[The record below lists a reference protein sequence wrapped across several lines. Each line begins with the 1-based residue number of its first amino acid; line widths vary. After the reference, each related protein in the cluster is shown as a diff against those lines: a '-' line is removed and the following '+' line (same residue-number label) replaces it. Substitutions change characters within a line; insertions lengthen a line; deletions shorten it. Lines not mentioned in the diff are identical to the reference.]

1 MSGNKQRLISVVL
14 FGLQGEIDVEGK
26 GYNGVMPAHGFLT
39 DEQVAQML
47 TYLRQNFGNHAQG
60 VSAEEVA
67 DQRAKGQ
74 WTPPTR

>member
-1 MSGNKQRLISVVL
+1 
-14 FGLQGEIDVEGK
+14 
-26 GYNGVMPAHGFLT
+26 MPANGFLT
-39 DEQVAQML
+39 DDQVAQLL

-67 DQRAKGQ
+67 TQRAKGP